1 MSQPWQVSYCTTGAA
16 IWGESGRTP
25 CRFPPLFVYS
35 KSCRTT
41 WSCALPKTKI
51 NSVVVQHCNPER
63 ALLLERHA
71 VCMLWW
77 LACSPVSV
85 LPSQGRFLFPSS
97 PRIHNFPCDFI
108 YKKLIFP
115 GQQWVVSLSSWELLR
130 DGSLGGEWRACKL
143 GDLWGGE
150 HFLNA
155 SVLGSF
161 WEWTTHVLCLPTSEE
176 QTGCRH
182 EGSWPWSTW
191 EAKWSLSFWQYPG
204 FSEKAAWFSHVSEGL
219 AEFLGCFLCLPAS
232 NSHEMSARNELQE
245 CSCTR
250 LQYCAA
256 MATSAKP

>member
-115 GQQWVVSLSSWELLR
+115 GQQWVVSLSSWGMGVLEENEGPASWEICGVGSTSWMPVCWEASGNGPHTCSVSPPPRSRRGAGMKVHGHGPLGKQSDPSPFDNIL
-130 DGSLGGEWRACKL
+130 GSLKKQPDSPMSLRA
-143 GDLWGGE
+143 W
-150 HFLNA
+150 
-155 SVLGSF
+155 
-161 WEWTTHVLCLPTSEE
+161 
-176 QTGCRH
+176 
-182 EGSWPWSTW
+182 
-191 EAKWSLSFWQYPG
+191 LSF
-204 FSEKAAWFSHVSEGL
+204 
-219 AEFLGCFLCLPAS
+219 
-232 NSHEMSARNELQE
+232 
-245 CSCTR
+245 
-250 LQYCAA
+250 
-256 MATSAKP
+256 